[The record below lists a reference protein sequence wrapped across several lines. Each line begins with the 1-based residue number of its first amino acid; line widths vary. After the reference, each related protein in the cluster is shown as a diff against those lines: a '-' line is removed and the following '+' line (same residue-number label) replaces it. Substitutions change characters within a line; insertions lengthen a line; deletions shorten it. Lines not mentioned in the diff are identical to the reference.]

1 MKKKKY
7 ISAAVFALICFFA
20 TTLTAFAEGTEEAVK
35 APFDVGKSV
44 IIALVIGFIIA
55 LIVTLAMKGRLK
67 SVRSR
72 DNARDYIK
80 KDSLN
85 ITVRRDTFL
94 YSRVERTPKQRNEP
108 QEKE

>member
-1 MKKKKY
+1 MKKKRY
-7 ISAAVFALICFFA
+7 ISAAAFALICFFA
-20 TTLTAFAEGTEEAVK
+20 TTLTAFAEGAEEVVK
-35 APFDVGKSV
+35 EPFNVGKSI
-44 IIALVIGFIIA
+44 IIALIVGFIIA
-55 LIVTLAMKGRLK
+55 LTVTLAMKGKLK

-85 ITVRRDTFL
+85 ITVSRDTFL